1 MNKRIVVVFLFTLAF
16 VLSACKNEQGS
27 ISNLEH
33 KESNQDDITRGPE
46 HVTDT
51 DKRDENDKKEIK
63 KLTEKEVMK
72 AFKAEMPY
80 GFLYE
85 SIVIEADESYTY
97 ALIVKKDNA
106 KVIASN
112 MISFYKN
119 DTELLFIAV
128 DNETGVLSYIFDA
141 AKNMKKDYY
150 LRQAG
155 LILVDEKAYLL
166 LIHQMNYNEWERF
179 ALDTF
184 VLIDSEM
191 KQVYGETEGSNLYD
205 YWFSHKAELCA
216 DGTIEISKRIAEFE
230 LYQKYIHKFNQFS
243 NYPLNPSSNKLTF
256 AIDKSWEKEYKGG
269 LSEFVSGQTWN
280 DISEISLDN
289 RAEVDILLKMKQ
301 CELIQEE
308 MEIQRGI
315 EAGIQTSE
323 CAVLFKEDMGTLYLF
338 VVKAKNDDYH
348 RAGYQNLIF
357 LLYDKEKD
365 DFISMRSQFGDFSD
379 AYLFQGDNGIYL
391 AYYAVTVYTGIP
403 TSSGGVLNLQND
415 SFIKIWPS
423 ESDGESFFAA
433 KVAELTEDGRYLLYK
448 VRSEV
453 INNESIEFYLDLDS
467 EEIISVP
474 DIIKAEEEK
483 PNVDF

>member
-1 MNKRIVVVFLFTLAF
+1 MNKRIVAVVLFTLAF

-33 KESNQDDITRGPE
+33 EESNQGDITREPE

-51 DKRDENDKKEIK
+51 DKRDENEEKEIK

-85 SIVIEADESYTY
+85 SILIEADESYTY

-112 MISFYKN
+112 TISFYKN

-141 AKNMKKDYY
+141 AKNMEKDYY

-166 LIHQMNYNEWERF
+166 LIHQMNYNKWERF
-179 ALDTF
+179 GLDTF

-191 KQVYGETEGSNLYD
+191 KHVYGETEGSNLYN
-205 YWFSHKAELCA
+205 YWFTHKAELCS
-216 DGTIEISKRIAEFE
+216 DGTIEISKRTEEFE
-230 LYQKYIHKFNQFS
+230 LYQKYIHKSNQFS
-243 NYPLNPSSNKLTF
+243 DYPLNPSKNKLTF
-256 AIDKSWEKEYKGG
+256 AIDNSWEKEYKGG
-269 LSEFVSGQTWN
+269 LYEFVNGQTWS

-308 MEIQRGI
+308 M
-315 EAGIQTSE
+315 GIQASE
-323 CAVLFKEDMGTLYLF
+323 CAVLFKEDMGTLCLF
-338 VVKAKNDDYH
+338 VVKAKNDYFPWE
-348 RAGYQNLIF
+348 GIQNLIF

-391 AYYAVTVYTGIP
+391 AYYTVTVDTGIP

-448 VRSEV
+448 VESEV